1 MGPSAAAMLH
11 ADGGQQ
17 ANSTKSQG
25 LSWCRLMWA
34 HAIMSWGGVGSCQH
48 ELQGTGLMWAHAI
61 KAGKGCTGLLHV
73 HATSSRTPLWTC
85 SACSQPWPNSKR
97 MLAAIK
103 KVAERLTLM
112 WACSAAGL
120 PA

>member
-61 KAGKGCTGLLHV
+61 ISWEGLHWPAACARNV
-73 HATSSRTPLWTC
+73 QPHTPVDLLC
-85 SACSQPWPNSKR
+85 LQPT
-97 MLAAIK
+97 MA
-103 KVAERLTLM
+103 
-112 WACSAAGL
+112 
-120 PA
+120 